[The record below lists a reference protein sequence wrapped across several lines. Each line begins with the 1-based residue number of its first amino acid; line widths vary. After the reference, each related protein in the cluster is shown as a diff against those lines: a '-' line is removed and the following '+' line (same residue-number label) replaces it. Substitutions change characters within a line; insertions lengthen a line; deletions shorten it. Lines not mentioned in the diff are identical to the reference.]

1 LLFAGLTQA
10 MNARSSLTRT
20 HASIG
25 GMEASLESL
34 GANIDNTR
42 GQLIQT
48 QEGYNSIV
56 TQIEDMF
63 KNLQMINTVLSH
75 LESFVRDRNG
85 ALTSAMHD
93 IETLKRIG

>member
-1 LLFAGLTQA
+1 MKKLAQDTKT
-10 MNARSSLTRT
+10 SLTRT

-25 GMEASLESL
+25 GMETSLESL
-34 GANIDNTR
+34 GANINDTR

-56 TQIEDMF
+56 TQIEEMF
-63 KNLQMINTVLSH
+63 KNLQMINTVLSD

-85 ALTSAMHD
+85 ALTSAMSD